1 MEQIQTTQQPPE
13 FNPQEQPFNP
23 AIGRPMM
30 PFWTAVKTCFKK
42 YFDFKGRARRSEYWW
57 FILFG
62 FIVYFVWAFLTAF
75 LLALGIEGLGRSDVM
90 VGSPIMAFFTT
101 SGIIMLPILFL
112 VIPMYSALT
121 RRLHDTGRSG
131 WWVVASLALSIVY
144 SVTYFY
150 MFNQMISSSRNM
162 MEGFSSPLMIVIVI
176 LALAS
181 MALGIALLVFSVMDS
196 QPHENK
202 YGPSPKYQ

>member
-1 MEQIQTTQQPPE
+1 MEQIQANQQPPE

-23 AIGRPMM
+23 VIGRPML

-150 MFNQMISSSRNM
+150 MFYQMISSRRDM
-162 MEGFSSPLMIVIVI
+162 MEGFSSPLMIVILI

>member
-150 MFNQMISSSRNM
+150 MFYQMISSRRDM
-162 MEGFSSPLMIVIVI
+162 MEGFSSPLMIVILI

>member
-1 MEQIQTTQQPPE
+1 MEQIQANQQPPE

-23 AIGRPMM
+23 VIGRPMM

-75 LLALGIEGLGRSDVM
+75 LLALGIEGLGRSDAM
-90 VGSPIMAFFTT
+90 VGSPIMAFSIT

-121 RRLHDTGRSG
+121 RRLHDTGHSG

-150 MFNQMISSSRNM
+150 MFNQMISSRRDM

-176 LALAS
+176 LALAN

>member
-90 VGSPIMAFFTT
+90 VGSPIMVFFTT

-150 MFNQMISSSRNM
+150 MFYQMISSRRDM
-162 MEGFSSPLMIVIVI
+162 MEGFSSPLMIVILI

>member
-1 MEQIQTTQQPPE
+1 MEQIQANQQPPE

-23 AIGRPMM
+23 VIGRPML